1 MGVVWIGPMRM
12 AVHVVCCTVVQ
23 EADCRAEREVLTEVG
38 LCAGKMFVRTVG
50 AVVVVV
56 GC

>member
-1 MGVVWIGPMRM
+1 MVWIVPMRM
-12 AVHVVCCTVVQ
+12 AV
-23 EADCRAEREVLTEVG
+23 RAGREVLTEVG
-38 LCAGKMFVRTVG
+38 LCAGKMFMRTVG

>member
-1 MGVVWIGPMRM
+1 MVWISPMRM
-12 AVHVVCCTVVQ
+12 AVHVARCIVVQ
-23 EADCRAEREVLTEVG
+23 GADCRAEREVLTEVG
-38 LCAGKMFVRTVG
+38 LCAGKMFMRTVG

>member
-12 AVHVVCCTVVQ
+12 AV
-23 EADCRAEREVLTEVG
+23 RAGREVLTEVG
-38 LCAGKMFVRTVG
+38 LCAGKMFVGTVD